1 MEEESINDSIE
12 LESTLQLW
20 TKTSKE
26 IEKIIKEKKDGIEN
40 LKRKAEEIE
49 KLKKENE
56 ELKKKNIDLEI
67 SNKRLKKVGILYQKY
82 HHSRDEIDRNYY
94 NTTVSWV
101 KELNKIKET
110 SKKKLIEIVENNE
123 VEDNELHEGIIGELI
138 DTSITTTATVIND
151 LQNEIQISRNDINIT
166 NNVNMENDGSDH
178 NNDSET
184 ETESEGIE
192 ENNNDDSENETQSEE
207 IEENNK
213 RVYVPLKKRIFQADI
228 LRKVLIDMGYLDK
241 MSLCFD
247 KKEIRYKAVYRRLRK
262 HGSLKEYK
270 DKILPELLKKYELE
284 LNSLTL

>member
-82 HHSRDEIDRNYY
+82 HHSRDEIDRKYY
-94 NTTVSWV
+94 NTTLNWV
-101 KELNKIKET
+101 KELNRIKET
-110 SKKKLIEIVENNE
+110 SKKKLIEIVENNK

-138 DTSITTTATVIND
+138 DTSITTTTATVIND

-184 ETESEGIE
+184 ETESEG
-192 ENNNDDSENETQSEE
+192 